1 MKEREYLKK
10 LKKLVKNYVSCRV
23 IEERRTKPHLDVML
37 SFALMLHEDDT
48 ENISKGIYELR
59 NNSNIAPVFNL
70 LENYTKLMLKDLD
83 EMDYDELINLKFS
96 EVTTKKVSKMTGIA
110 NTLRVFMLMNLN
122 IPEREGYPEIYKCQD
137 EILEEYKKLAN
148 ELDINT
154 GLDLSHYY
162 TYLLWN
168 GYFSPTKKHSY
179 QLRDRIVSHPTFE
192 VFQGKGVCL
201 NYAELLK
208 DFQIKCGKEA
218 KVANCLATRE
228 NLQPDPARK
237 EKNEIKR
244 DVDITQKEQFKS
256 SVILLAASPLV
267 KEFGNHAITLIGD
280 GEKTFYYDPTNLFTL
295 NPAGNKKAVIING
308 KGSLDIK
315 LELTL
320 NSHSKHKLE
329 QLKDYLADLAL
340 ENHVKEVFTKEEV
353 NETYDAVI
361 SKMKENSGLLED
373 AYNEI
378 KPHILKIN
386 EEIDKNIEDLKV
398 SYTKK
403 KKEKKH

>member
-1 MKEREYLKK
+1 
-10 LKKLVKNYVSCRV
+10 
-23 IEERRTKPHLDVML
+23 
-37 SFALMLHEDDT
+37 
-48 ENISKGIYELR
+48 
-59 NNSNIAPVFNL
+59 
-70 LENYTKLMLKDLD
+70 MLKDLD

-110 NTLRVFMLMNLN
+110 NTLMVFMLMYLN

-137 EILEEYKKLAN
+137 EILDEYKKLAN

-256 SVILLAASPLV
+256 SVILLAASPVV